1 MTTEQTNQ
9 TGKQTNPKESNKEQV
24 LLLTGIPLEKAEAA
38 RDALA
43 GIGITFSY
51 DIRAEHHSTKEH
63 LAAVFQAYDLDNIIA
78 ALNDY
83 LALEVYDPPI
93 SNNQDHYDLGIAAN
107 LVSFL
112 DSSVEWCGME
122 SLRDAISFIE
132 EESWKTF
139 TMENPEITT
148 EWSTVWG

>member
-1 MTTEQTNQ
+1 MTTKQTNQ
-9 TGKQTNPKESNKEQV
+9 TGEQTNPKESNSEQV
-24 LLLTGIPLEKAEAA
+24 LLLAGIPLEKAEAA

-43 GIGITFSY
+43 GIGITFNY
-51 DIRAEHHSTKEH
+51 DIREEHHSTKAH
-63 LAAVFQAYDLDNIIA
+63 LAAIFQAYDLGNIIA

-93 SNNQDHYDLGIAAN
+93 NNNQDHYDLGIAAN
-107 LVSFL
+107 LVAFL
-112 DSSVEWCGME
+112 DSRVEWCGME

>member
-9 TGKQTNPKESNKEQV
+9 TGEHT

-38 RDALA
+38 RVALA
-43 GIGITFSY
+43 EIGITFSP
-51 DIRAEHHSTKEH
+51 DIREEHHSTKEH
-63 LAAVFQAYDLDNIIA
+63 LAAVFQAYDLHQIIA

-107 LVSFL
+107 LVAFL

-122 SLRDAISFIE
+122 SLRDAIAFIQE
-132 EESWKTF
+132 ENWKTF

-148 EWSTVWG
+148 EWEKW

>member
-1 MTTEQTNQ
+1 MTT
-9 TGKQTNPKESNKEQV
+9 KQTNPKESNREQV
-24 LLLTGIPLEKAEAA
+24 LLLAGIPLEKAEAA
-38 RDALA
+38 REALA
-43 GIGITFSY
+43 EIGITFSP
-51 DIRAEHHSTKEH
+51 DIREEHHSTKEY

-83 LALEVYDPPI
+83 LAFEAYNPPI
-93 SNNQDHYDLGIAAN
+93 SNNQDRYDLGTAAN
-107 LVSFL
+107 LVAFL

-148 EWSTVWG
+148 EW